1 MAGSAEV
8 APRWGADIA
17 DAHRRWYEWLRSE
30 RRYSEHTLA
39 SYESDLMSFFAFVVL
54 EDSSGLSCQ
63 QSVEE
68 NLNQIVKKNRDK
80 KKELKIKDLNGFFDY
95 LVQHQV
101 PIPSFNNLKA
111 LETKQFRKYL
121 AGRKDDGLGPKSR
134 ARAISV
140 VKGFFRYCEREGL
153 VANAAVHS
161 LRGPKQPHGV
171 PKPLA
176 VNEAVTA
183 VEDVSI
189 LSEEL
194 WVQARDV
201 AVLTLL
207 YGCGLRVA
215 EAMELNRGQAPLGA
229 ALMVRGKG
237 GKERL
242 VPVLPVVAEAVRE
255 YLDLCPYDLPG
266 GGPLFLGVRGKR
278 LNQRIVRAQMQ
289 KLRLALNLPKSATPH
304 ALRHSFATHLLSG
317 GGDLR
322 TIQELLGH
330 ASLSTTQRYTEVD
343 SEHLLDV
350 YRKAHPQARSKI

>member
-1 MAGSAEV
+1 MAGSAELK
-8 APRWGADIA
+8 PQWGADIA
-17 DAHRRWYEWLRSE
+17 DAHRRWREWLRSE

-39 SYESDLMSFFAFVVL
+39 GYDRDLSGFLDFMAGHLGQAPDF
-54 EDSSGLSCQ
+54 SSLA
-63 QSVEE
+63 
-68 NLNQIVKKNRDK
+68 
-80 KKELKIKDLNGFFDY
+80 
-95 LVQHQV
+95 
-101 PIPSFNNLKA
+101 A
-111 LETKQFRKYL
+111 LRTLDFRSYL
-121 AGRKDDGLGPKSR
+121 ALRRNDGLGPASL
-134 ARAISV
+134 ARALSAIR
-140 VKGFFRYCEREGL
+140 GFFRFCERQGL
-153 VANAAVHS
+153 FANAAVHG
-161 LRGPKQPHGV
+161 LRTPKQPHGV

-176 VNEAVTA
+176 VNEAVRS
-183 VEDVSI
+183 VEDVAI
-189 LSEEL
+189 LSDEP

-215 EAMELNRGQAPLGA
+215 EALDLNRDQAPLGQ
-229 ALMVRGKG
+229 ALMVKGKG

-242 VPVLPVVAEAVRE
+242 VPVLPVVAQSVRE
-255 YLDLCPYDLPG
+255 YLALCPYELPG

-289 KLRLALNLPKSATPH
+289 KLRAALGLPASATPH

-343 SEHLLDV
+343 ADHLLEV
-350 YRKAHPQARSKI
+350 YRKAHPQARSKV

>member
-8 APRWGADIA
+8 APRWAREVA
-17 DAHRRWYEWLRSE
+17 EAHGRWCEWLRSE
-30 RRYSEHTLA
+30 RRYSEHTLIG
-39 SYESDLMSFFAFVVL
+39 YDRDLSGFLDFMARHLGAPPAFA
-54 EDSSGLSCQ
+54 
-63 QSVEE
+63 
-68 NLNQIVKKNRDK
+68 
-80 KKELKIKDLNGFFDY
+80 DLA
-95 LVQHQV
+95 
-101 PIPSFNNLKA
+101 A
-111 LETKQFRKYL
+111 LRTLDFRAYL
-121 AGRKDDGLGPKSR
+121 ALRRNDGLGPASL
-134 ARAISV
+134 ARALSAV
-140 VKGFFRYCEREGL
+140 RGFFRFCERQGFF
-153 VANAAVHS
+153 ANAAIHG
-161 LRGPKQPHGV
+161 LGTPKQPHGV

-183 VEDVSI
+183 VEDVAI
-189 LSEEL
+189 LSEEP

-215 EAMELNRGQAPLGA
+215 EALDLNRDQAPLGE
-229 ALMVRGKG
+229 ALLVKGKG

-242 VPVLPVVAEAVRE
+242 VPVLPVVVRAVGE
-255 YLDLCPYDLPG
+255 YLDLCPYELPSV
-266 GGPLFLGVRGKR
+266 GPLFLGVRGKR

-289 KLRLALNLPKSATPH
+289 KLRLALGLPASTTPH

-343 SEHLLDV
+343 ADHLLDV
-350 YRKAHPQARSKI
+350 YRRAHPQARTKA